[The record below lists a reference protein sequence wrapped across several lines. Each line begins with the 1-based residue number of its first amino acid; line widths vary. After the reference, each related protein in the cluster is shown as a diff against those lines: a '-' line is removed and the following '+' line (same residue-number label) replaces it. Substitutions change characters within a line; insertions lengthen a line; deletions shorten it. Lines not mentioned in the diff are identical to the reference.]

1 MPQILDFNNALK
13 EKELAEY
20 LARDNAPDKDKV
32 RAGLTNSCEQFVAWL
47 FPNAI
52 VTPRNARVGN
62 IHGSPG
68 GSLVIETR
76 GEKRGLWADF
86 ADPTQKGGDLIE
98 LYMAAKGLPFAQA
111 LNELADWVGHGLRPE
126 VNYQREQAVRKLKKV
141 ERDLGPPV
149 GTWHYVN
156 AEGSIVATV
165 YRFEPEPGKKE
176 FLPWD
181 AEKRRYGN
189 PDIRPLYNIPGILA
203 ASHVVL
209 TEGEKAAQA
218 LIDRGIPATC
228 VMGGSNSPLERT
240 DFAPL
245 QGKRVTIWPDN
256 DEPGRKFGA
265 AIAGALRGVVSDLDF
280 IDPPEG
286 KPEGWDAADEQDP
299 GVYLGA
305 PSSAAK
311 PILPFV
317 WFRDAKPNLLAN
329 DFVEGLLT
337 TGSMSVIYGP
347 SNCGKTFF
355 VMDLALHVA
364 WGREWRGKIV
374 DRGAVVYLSLEG
386 AQGVQNR
393 MNAFRLHHDCGDL
406 PFIAMPKPVN
416 LLDDNADVEAV
427 IQLVQYI
434 GQETGLPVRMVIVDT
449 LSRAMAGG
457 NENSSE
463 DMTALI
469 GNCDRIRHAT
479 DAHLCIVHHSGKDEA
494 KGARGH
500 SSLRAAT
507 DTEIEIKRDPEVTRS
522 IVKVVK
528 QRDLEADDPLAFTL
542 KSVALGTNLR
552 GKPVTSCVVL
562 DAGETITLGRFQGLS
577 GKEREAL
584 EVLCELVEARSI
596 DPETGEI
603 LAVPAPVLTGDWR
616 QALGTAG
623 TINRDNQDT
632 ARRQFNRLRTT
643 LENKGK
649 IASDTTSVRLVT
661 GERDKARQVA
671 GQKTDKAG
679 SRDGRDTPL

>member
-1 MPQILDFNNALK
+1 MPQILDFNNALR
-13 EKELAEY
+13 EKELEAF
-20 LARDNAPDKDKV
+20 LANPSAPDRDKV
-32 RAGLTNSCEQFVAWL
+32 LSGLTNACEQFVAWL

-68 GSLVIETR
+68 TSLVIETR
-76 GEKRGLWADF
+76 GSKRGVWADF
-86 ADPTQKGGDLIE
+86 ADPTQKGGNLID
-98 LYMAAKGLPFAQA
+98 LYMAARGLPFAQA
-111 LNELADWVGHGLRPE
+111 LNELADWVGHGSRPE

-141 ERDLGPPV
+141 ERDLGPQK
-149 GTWHYVN
+149 GEWHYTD
-156 AEGSIVATV
+156 ADGMIVATV
-165 YRFEPEPGKKE
+165 YRFEPEPGHKE

-181 AEKRRYGN
+181 AIKRRYGN
-189 PDIRPLYNIPGILA
+189 PDIRPLYNIPGILKA
-203 ASHVVL
+203 QSVVMC
-209 TEGEKAAQA
+209 EGEKAAQA
-218 LIDRGIPATC
+218 LIDRGIAATC
-228 VMGGSNSPLERT
+228 VMGGSNSPLDRT

-245 QGKRVTIWPDN
+245 TGKKVTIWPDN
-256 DEPGRKFGA
+256 HEPGRKFGA
-265 AIAGALRGVVSDLDF
+265 AIAGALRGIVSELDF
-280 IDPPEG
+280 IDPPADAP
-286 KPEGWDAADEQDP
+286 KGWDAADEQDP
-299 GVYLGA
+299 SVYLGA

-311 PILPFV
+311 PVLPFV
-317 WFRDAKPNLLAN
+317 WFRDARPNLEAN

-337 TGSMSVIYGP
+337 SGSMSVIYGP

-355 VMDLALHVA
+355 VLDLALHVA

-393 MNAFRLHHDCGDL
+393 MNAFRSHHDCGDL
-406 PFIAMPKPVN
+406 PFVAMPKPVN
-416 LLDDNADVEAV
+416 LLDDKADVEAV
-427 IQLVQYI
+427 IQLVEYI
-434 GQETGLPVRMVIVDT
+434 AQETALPVRMVIVDT

-469 GNCDRIRHAT
+469 GNCDRVRHAT
-479 DAHLCIVHHSGKDEA
+479 GAHVCIIHHSGKDEA
-494 KGARGH
+494 RGARGH

-528 QRDLEADDPLAFTL
+528 QRDLEADEPLAFTL
-542 KSVALGTNLR
+542 KSVNLGTNKR

-562 DAGETITLGRFQGLS
+562 DTGEGIALGRFQGLS

-584 EVLCELVEARSI
+584 EVLCELTEARSI

-603 LAVPAPVLTGDWR
+603 SLVPVAICSGDWKD
-616 QALGTAG
+616 ALGTSG
-623 TINRDNQDT
+623 TISRDNLET
-632 ARRQFNRLRTT
+632 SRRQFNRLRTS

-649 IASDTTSVRLVT
+649 IAMTTTHVT
-661 GERDKARQVA
+661 LAGTSRDKA
-671 GQKTDKAG
+671 GQ
-679 SRDGRDTPL
+679 

>member
-1 MPQILDFNNALK
+1 MPQILDFNNALR
-13 EKELAEY
+13 EKELEAF
-20 LARDNAPDKDKV
+20 LANPAAPDRDKV
-32 RAGLTNSCEQFVAWL
+32 LSGLTDACEQFVAWL

-62 IHGSPG
+62 VYGSPG
-68 GSLVIETR
+68 ASLVIETK
-76 GEKRGLWADF
+76 GAKRGVWADF
-86 ADPTQKGGDLIE
+86 ADPSQKGGNLID
-98 LYMAAKGLPFAQA
+98 LYMAAKGLPFPQA
-111 LNELADWVGHGLRPE
+111 LQELSEWVGHGTRPE

-141 ERDLGPPV
+141 ERDLGAPV
-149 GTWHYVN
+149 GTWHYVS
-156 AEGSIVATV
+156 ADGVIIATV

-203 ASHVVL
+203 AQSVVMC
-209 TEGEKAAQA
+209 EGEKAAQA
-218 LIDRGIPATC
+218 LIDQGIPATC

-240 DFAPL
+240 DFTPL
-245 QGKRVTIWPDN
+245 QGKKVTIWPDN

-265 AIAGALRGVVSDLDF
+265 AIAGALRGVASELDF
-280 IDPPEG
+280 IDPPAD
-286 KPEGWDAADEQDP
+286 KPEGWDAADEPNP
-299 GVYLGA
+299 GTYLGA
-305 PSSAAK
+305 PSNAAK

-337 TGSMSVIYGP
+337 SGSMSVIYGP

-364 WGREWRGKIV
+364 WGREWRGLIV

-393 MNAFRLHHDCGDL
+393 MDAFRLHHECRDL
-406 PFIAMPKPVN
+406 PFVAMPKPVN
-416 LLDDNADVEAV
+416 LLDDKADVEAV
-427 IQLVQYI
+427 IQLVEYI

-469 GNCDRIRHAT
+469 GNCDRIRDAT
-479 DAHLCIVHHSGKDEA
+479 GAHLCVVHHSGKDEA

-528 QRDLEADDPLAFTL
+528 QRDLEALDPLAFTL
-542 KSVALGTNLR
+542 QSVMLGTNRR
-552 GKPVTSCVVL
+552 GKAVTSCVVL
-562 DAGETITLGRFQGLS
+562 DAQETFITGRENRLTP
-577 GKEREAL
+577 KEQDAWGVL
-584 EVLCELVEARSI
+584 EELFEQAAY
-596 DPETGEI
+596 DPETG
-603 LAVPAPVLTGDWR
+603 VFYDAPPPVSVAFWKDRLEQGGT
-616 QALGTAG
+616 LGGNNEET
-623 TINRDNQDT
+623 RKV
-632 ARRQFNRLRTT
+632 QFRRLRNSLKTKMN
-643 LENKGK
+643 LHFENGNV
-649 IASDTTSVRLVT
+649 SR
-661 GERDKARQVA
+661 GEQ
-671 GQKTDKAG
+671 GGT
-679 SRDGRDTPL
+679 